1 MFKRIVSVFLSFLI
15 TVPCCG
21 AHISSADDT
30 VFCATGGIWQSPD
43 ELPEDCGITVVDCEN
58 VRSTR
63 ADIPQSADVTTNP
76 DTARYF
82 PPIGNQGQMNSC
94 AGWSTTYYQFTYELN
109 KYRETPTDDSNIM
122 SPSWTYNYINGGQNA
137 SVPISDA
144 YSVLMNQGAMTLAD
158 YPHSSTAS
166 TYSYEWSTD
175 TAKMLEALRYR
186 ATGFLYTVNSQSD
199 DSASKMATVK
209 SEIADGHIAVVWTN
223 ISGWSVETNSKG
235 ENFIVRGSSRSK
247 YGHFM
252 TVVGYDDNIKI
263 TVNGVTL
270 KGAFKVANSMG
281 VNWAND
287 GYIWVSYD
295 ALNYTS
301 AHGTAWQNKYKGTR
315 TAVFSSD
322 NKNSFYF
329 IDIKECDVAFAGY
342 IQYIS
347 NDPWDLYLKAGPS
360 FLTPTL
366 RWCSDTRSRT
376 ANPSYRCLVFDYFS
390 TAAINNM
397 NKYLSVEWIVKL
409 TGSSDNGTYRIM
421 SCVIDNLGNPIVPI
435 DTVCGSMTDGVY
447 SRTTE
452 INLAKGRV
460 TAYDDS
466 EITYA
471 DSELVMNYIVN
482 NAVFSNLQKF
492 LADYNGDGIVNVSDV
507 VQMNQ
512 HIAERKMESSSDGL
526 C

>member
-1 MFKRIVSVFLSFLI
+1 MFKRMVSVFLSLLI
-15 TVPCCG
+15 TASCCVVR
-21 AHISSADDT
+21 ISSADDT
-30 VFCATGGIWQSPD
+30 VSYAAGGIWQSLD

-58 VRSTR
+58 VRTAR
-63 ADIPQSADVTTNP
+63 ADIPQSYDVTTNP

-109 KYRETPTDDSNIM
+109 KYRETPTDNSNIM
-122 SPSWTYNYINGGQNA
+122 SPSWTYNYINGGKNTNA
-137 SVPISDA
+137 LITDA
-144 YSVLMNQGAMTLAD
+144 YSVLMNQGALTLAD

-166 TYSYEWSTD
+166 SYSYEWSTD

-186 ATGFLYTVNSQSD
+186 ATVSLYTVNSASD
-199 DSASKMATVK
+199 DSASKIVAVK

-223 ISGWSVETNSKG
+223 TSGWSTETNSKG

-270 KGAFKVANSMG
+270 TGAFKVANSMG

-301 AHGTAWQNKYKGTR
+301 AHGTAWQSKYKGTR

-322 NKNSFYF
+322 TKNSFYF
-329 IDIKECDVAFAGY
+329 IDIKECDVSFAGY

-347 NDPWDLYLKAGPS
+347 NDPWDLDLKAGPS
-360 FLTPTL
+360 LLTPTQ
-366 RWCSDTRSRT
+366 RWRSDTRSIT
-376 ANPSYRCLVFDYFS
+376 ANPSYRCLVFDYFNA
-390 TAAINNM
+390 AAINNL
-397 NKYLSVEWIVKL
+397 NRYLSGEWVVKL
-409 TGSSDNGTYRIM
+409 TGSSDNCTYRIT
-421 SCVIDNLGNPIVPI
+421 SRIIDNLGNPIAPI
-435 DTVCGSMTDGVY
+435 DTVFGCLTDGVY
-447 SRTTE
+447 SRTTK
-452 INLAKGRV
+452 IKLAKGRV
-460 TAYDDS
+460 ASYDDS

-471 DSELVMNYIVN
+471 DSGLVMNYIVN

-492 LADYNGDGIVNVSDV
+492 LADYNDDGVVNVADV

-512 HIAERKMESSSDGL
+512 HIAARKTESSSDEL
-526 C
+526 Y